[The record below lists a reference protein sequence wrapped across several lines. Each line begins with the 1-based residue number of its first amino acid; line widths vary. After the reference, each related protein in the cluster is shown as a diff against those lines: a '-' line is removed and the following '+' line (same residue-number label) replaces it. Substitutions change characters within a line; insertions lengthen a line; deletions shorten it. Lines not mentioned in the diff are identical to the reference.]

1 MLIRQARKGPISNVY
16 NIAVNSMGD
25 LGIFSC
31 TDHILYEELDVVS
44 TPRQVLQDSIRRKIL
59 LHFPIVDVTLI
70 TNYNLDLYISE
81 PAQKDETVVELK
93 VSIHK
98 LYIIFAIYES

>member
-1 MLIRQARKGPISNVY
+1 MKKW
-16 NIAVNSMGD
+16 
-25 LGIFSC
+25 
-31 TDHILYEELDVVS
+31 TS

-59 LHFPIVDVTLI
+59 LHFPIVDVTLV

-98 LYIIFAIYES
+98 LYIIFAIYESYNSNTRPKTHPLQI